1 MASNSAQTVRDL
13 RKVNRHKILQ
23 LAYFSSPISR
33 LELSQL
39 SGLSPATVTNVISDL
54 LTEGIISE
62 LGSQE
67 SQGGRPR
74 TILNVNPT
82 YGYFIGIE
90 VGETHIHVELLDL
103 KLTKLGET
111 HHVLAPDDNQA
122 VDVVERIVSSVR
134 SLLADTGLSHEKI
147 LGVGIGFPGIVD
159 QRAGVSVF
167 APNWDWH
174 NVPLL
179 DMLTERL
186 RMPIH
191 LNNGAQAMALA
202 EKWFGAARGTDNL
215 AVLLIGSGV
224 GSGIITQGQ
233 LYQGTTNS
241 AGEWGHT
248 CIAINGRS
256 CRCGGTGC
264 LETYVGALGIIRSLR
279 ELAPESRLLN
289 KGGQVDVLAA
299 IKAAALA
306 HDPVALQVLDQT
318 AHYLGAGIGNIINL
332 FNPQA
337 IVLGGWC
344 GLLLGDMLLKMLQ
357 PYIERY
363 ALKAAFSATTIQLST
378 LNHDAVSI
386 GAASLALEDFLK
398 AQLA

>member
-1 MASNSAQTVRDL
+1 MASNTAQTVRDL
-13 RKVNRHKILQ
+13 RKVNRHRLLE
-23 LAYFSSPISR
+23 LAYFNVPISR

-39 SGLSPATVTNVISDL
+39 SGLSPATVTNVIADL
-54 LTEGIISE
+54 LAEGIINE

-74 TILNVNPT
+74 TILNINPAF
-82 YGYFIGIE
+82 GYFIGIE

-111 HHVLAPDDNQA
+111 HHDIAPDDNQPTA
-122 VDVVERIVSSVR
+122 IVERIVSSVR
-134 SLLADTGLSHEKI
+134 TLLADTRIAPGKI

-179 DMLTERL
+179 ELLQTQL

-202 EKWFGAARGTDNL
+202 EKWFGAAKGTENL

-224 GSGIITQGQ
+224 GSGIITRGQ
-233 LYQGTTNS
+233 LYQGTSNS

-248 CIAINGRS
+248 CIEINGRA
-256 CRCGGTGC
+256 CRCGSTGC
-264 LETYVGALGIIRSLR
+264 LETYVGAPGIIHSLR
-279 ELAPESRLLN
+279 ELAPDSPLLN
-289 KGGQVDVLAA
+289 KGGQVEVLAA
-299 IKAAALA
+299 IKAAAQKG
-306 HDPVALQVLDQT
+306 DPTAMQVLDQT

-337 IVLGGWC
+337 IVIGGWC
-344 GLLLGDMLLKMLQ
+344 GLLLGDLLLDLVR
-357 PYIERY
+357 PYVERY
-363 ALKAAFSATTIQLST
+363 ALRAAFSAAQIQLST
-378 LNHDAVSI
+378 LRQDAVSI
-386 GAASLALEDFLK
+386 GAASLALEEFMK